1 MPESLKIFLLI
12 VLIWSSLWM
21 SSFAQILH
29 NEEQFL
35 PEAKL
40 AVSDLTVLGKTTLN
54 VPIRMQGVGFFAVH
68 SFTFFISYDPNK
80 LSFTGVLPYAVSNV
94 SASSTGSILSI
105 NWSNLA
111 NPVNFVANTLVLDLL
126 FIRIAPG
133 DVTLTFLPGS
143 KVGSAQGLLPVSY
156 NNTILLQTWQL
167 SIQTLPSQGGTVSGS
182 GNYLPGQTIALSA
195 TPNSGFIFT
204 NWTQNGQVIASVPA
218 FNFIMPNADVT
229 ISANFTPKSYQVTT
243 QSVPSAG
250 GNTTGAGIYSFGQNV
265 TVNAIPSTGYQF
277 LNWTKNGEIVSV
289 TPSYSFQMPD
299 GDISLW
305 ANFEQINYTL
315 ELVPNPSD
323 GGSVAGSGSYT
334 FNQQVNA
341 IAIPFTGYH
350 FINWT
355 QGSTVVS
362 DLPSYSFL
370 MPPTDMLLTARFLMN
385 TYVINVQANNSE
397 YGTITGGGSYL
408 HGTEVSLQAVPNED
422 FAFVAWT
429 ENNQT
434 VSFDANYIF
443 EATNDRNL
451 VAVFQQISPCPVPI
465 SLSISGL
472 SETTATLNWV
482 SPAEINQWHVLWG
495 SATTD
500 TLIGEGFL
508 EQSQAN
514 FWSLTNLSA
523 QTNYVFYVKSVC
535 QESSESQ
542 WSEGYFFSTYYVGNI
557 DHREDTKWE
566 ISPNPAK
573 TQVMLSYNSLNPI
586 LVRMQLTDLNGSL
599 IWKETSIMNS
609 QSTIDLQYLPSGVYI
624 LVIEADGVFSYH
636 RIIKTL

>member
-1 MPESLKIFLLI
+1 MPASIKILLSI
-12 VLIWSSLWM
+12 LLIWSSLWM
-21 SSFAQILH
+21 NSFAQILH
-29 NEEQFL
+29 NEEQGF
-35 PEAKL
+35 P
-40 AVSDLTVLGKTTLN
+40 AVKPTVTEKAVLDKTTLN

-68 SFTFFISYDPNK
+68 SFTFFISYDPGK
-80 LSFTGVLPYAVSNV
+80 LSFTGVMPYAVSNV

-111 NPVNFVANTLVLDLL
+111 SPVNLVANTLVLDLL
-126 FIRIAPG
+126 FTRIAPG

-167 SIQTLPSQGGTVSGS
+167 SIQTLPTQGGIVSGS

-250 GNTTGAGIYSFGQNV
+250 GSTTGAGIYSFGQNV

-289 TPSYSFQMPD
+289 SPSYSFQMPD

-305 ANFEQINYTL
+305 ANFELINYTL

-323 GGSVAGSGSYT
+323 GGSVTGSGLYT

-341 IAIPFTGYH
+341 IATPFTGYH
-350 FINWT
+350 FVNWT

-362 DLPSYSFL
+362 DQPSYSFL
-370 MPPTDMLLTARFLMN
+370 MPAADMQLTARFLMN
-385 TYVINVQANNSE
+385 TYAINIQANNSE
-397 YGTITGGGSYL
+397 YGTVSGGGNYL
-408 HGTEVSLQAVPNED
+408 HGTEVSLQAFPNED

-429 ENNQT
+429 ENDQT

-443 EATNDRNL
+443 EASSDRNL
-451 VAVFQQISPCPVPI
+451 VAAFQQISLCPVPI
-465 SLSISGL
+465 SLSVSGL
-472 SETTATLNWV
+472 SEITATLNWV
-482 SPAEINQWHVLWG
+482 SPMEINQWHVLWG
-495 SATTD
+495 PATTD

-542 WSEGYFFSTYYVGNI
+542 WSEGYFFSTYYVGNN
-557 DHREDTKWE
+557 DHFETTKWK
-566 ISPNPAK
+566 ISPNPVK
-573 TQVMLSYNSLNPI
+573 TQITITHHFLKPI
-586 LVRMQLTDLNGSL
+586 LASMQLTDLNGSL
-599 IWKETSIMNS
+599 IWKETSVVNL
-609 QSTIDLQYLPSGVYI
+609 QSTYDLQYLPSGVYI
-624 LVIEADGVFSYH
+624 LRIEAKGAFSYH
-636 RIIKTL
+636 RIIKTH